1 MVVGPDN
8 ATVPL
13 LRITTTFSGPNDIF
27 IAVFGSTFSGPN
39 DIFIAVWGPLLV
51 GPMGGLNSGTLL

>member
-1 MVVGPDN
+1 MTYLLLFLG
-8 ATVPL
+8 PL
-13 LRITTTFSGPNDIF
+13 LVGPNDIF

-51 GPMGGLNSGTLL
+51 GPMGGLNSRTIL